1 VHVKYSNRP
10 AIMIVIRNI
19 SVIVEFEQVKSENKY
34 QELLTATMSHEMLTP
49 LNSIINLAVYLE
61 EKIKVNL
68 QQREHSEQPSRGV
81 MCKNDIFES
90 IQCQEY
96 VHIIK
101 SSANMLQYLIK
112 DLIDLMNVK
121 LDRFIIVC

>member
-1 VHVKYSNRP
+1 
-10 AIMIVIRNI
+10 M
-19 SVIVEFEQVKSENKY
+19 IVEFEQVKSENKY

>member
-1 VHVKYSNRP
+1 
-10 AIMIVIRNI
+10 MIVIRNI

-68 QQREHSEQPSRGV
+68 QQREQPSRGV